1 MRRKVK
7 ASNPA
12 APIGKQPALRN
23 TRIPLDTVLLA
34 VRVSKH
40 AKAKRGKK

>member
-7 ASNPA
+7 AGNPT

-23 TRIPLDTVLLA
+23 TRIPLAAALIA
-34 VRVSKH
+34 IRVSKH